1 MSQPLV
7 TEDDARFIRG
17 GVSISI
23 ASRDVRRVPS
33 LARVAGCRLSAD
45 LRQVTVLVLKSQAGQ
60 LLQDIATTQAVAVVF
75 SRPSTHH
82 TLQLKGSDAAITPL
96 LPGDAGLAATHRN
109 AFSDD
114 IVPLGYARD
123 FALAVHG
130 FDADDLAAITFSP
143 TDIFQQTPGPGAGGR
158 IGR

>member
-7 TEDDARFIRG
+7 TEDDARFIQG

-60 LLQDIATTQAVAVVF
+60 LLQDIATTQAVA
-75 SRPSTHH
+75 R
-82 TLQLKGSDAAITPL
+82 
-96 LPGDAGLAATHRN
+96 
-109 AFSDD
+109 
-114 IVPLGYARD
+114 
-123 FALAVHG
+123 
-130 FDADDLAAITFSP
+130 
-143 TDIFQQTPGPGAGGR
+143 
-158 IGR
+158 